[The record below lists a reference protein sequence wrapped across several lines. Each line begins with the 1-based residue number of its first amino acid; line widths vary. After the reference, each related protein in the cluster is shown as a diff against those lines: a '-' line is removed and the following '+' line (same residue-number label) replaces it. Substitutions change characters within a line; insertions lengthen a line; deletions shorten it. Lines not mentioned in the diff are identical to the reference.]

1 MRSLSIE
8 LKVGFFAI
16 VVMLILSFM
25 TFKVGGF
32 ELFKKKGYT
41 VYVTFKNVMG
51 IDKRTKVKVAGV
63 DAGMIDDIVL
73 EDGKARLSIK
83 MYEGIKLYSDASAYI
98 KTTGLIGDRF
108 LEIRPGSTMPLMPD
122 GGTIARSVDITD
134 IDELIR
140 KTNEVFADIGGLSRS
155 LNEALGSEESKDALR
170 ESIINLKEVTRSM
183 NTAIAYNDKRL
194 RKVLDNI
201 SELTE
206 ALSDVVKTNREPF
219 TTTMS
224 NLKEVT
230 GNLRNDTPSLI
241 KNLNRATDDLRAMV
255 EENRPMLKS
264 TVENLDKIS
273 SKIEKGEGTLGK
285 LVNDEK
291 LYNSVNKAVDGVNK
305 TIGAIDRFRTFITFQ
320 GEYLSK
326 PKDGK
331 GYFYVNLQPKPDKYY
346 ILGVVGDP
354 IGKVTTTDITR
365 NGVLEKEERTE
376 KKIEF
381 TAQFGKRFRES
392 EVFKDTA
399 LRAGLVENTFGFG
412 ADQYF
417 MNDKLKISADAWDFN
432 RDEDGARSPH
442 VKVGADYFVF
452 RNIFVSGGVDN
463 LLNKKRRGAYVG
475 SGIRFE
481 DEDFKY
487 LFGNMPRIP
496 GK

>member
-1 MRSLSIE
+1 MRSLSLE
-8 LKVGFFAI
+8 LKVGLFAI
-16 VVMLILSFM
+16 VVIVILSFM

-41 VYVTFKNVMG
+41 VYVTFRNVMG

-63 DAGMIDDIVL
+63 DAGIIDDIVL
-73 EDGKARLSIK
+73 EDGKARLRIK

-108 LEIRPGSTMPLMPD
+108 LEIRPGSTMPLMSD

-155 LNEALGSEESKDALR
+155 LNEALGSEESKDALK

-201 SELTE
+201 SELT
-206 ALSDVVKTNREPF
+206 ASLTDVVKTNREPF

-230 GNLRNDTPSLI
+230 GNLRSDTPSLI
-241 KNLNRATDDLRAMV
+241 RNLNRATDDLRAMV

-273 SKIEKGEGTLGK
+273 TRIEKGEGTIGK

-291 LYNSVNKAVDGVNK
+291 LYDSVNKAVDGVNK

-331 GYFYVNLQPKPDKYY
+331 GYFYVSLQPKPDKYY
-346 ILGVVGDP
+346 ILGIVGDP

-381 TAQFGKRFRES
+381 TAQFGKRFTQS
-392 EVFKDTA
+392 KVFKDTV

-412 ADQYF
+412 ADQF
-417 MNDKLKISADAWDFN
+417 LMNDKLKITADAWDFN